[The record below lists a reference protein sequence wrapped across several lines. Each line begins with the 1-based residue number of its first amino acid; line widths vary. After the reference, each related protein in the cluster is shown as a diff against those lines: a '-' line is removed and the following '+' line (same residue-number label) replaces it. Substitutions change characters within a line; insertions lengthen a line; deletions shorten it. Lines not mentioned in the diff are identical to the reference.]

1 MISDALLSGLV
12 AAFSAIMVALINNQ
26 STRKLMEFKIQEL
39 KEEVS
44 KHNRVI
50 ERVYELEKQVAV
62 LQKVNTP
69 DDGK

>member
-1 MISDALLSGLV
+1 MISDALLSGMV

-39 KEEVS
+39 KDEVS

-62 LQKVNTP
+62 LQKVNT

>member
-1 MISDALLSGLV
+1 MVSDALLSGLV

-39 KEEVS
+39 KDEVS

>member
-1 MISDALLSGLV
+1 MISDALLSGMV

-39 KEEVS
+39 KDEVS

-62 LQKVNTP
+62 LQKTNI

>member
-1 MISDALLSGLV
+1 MISDALLSGMV

-39 KEEVS
+39 KDEVS

-62 LQKVNTP
+62 LQKVNAP